1 MKKRFCLFIVGV
13 FFLSSTAQALEISQG
28 EVLSLEQC
36 LLIAQERHPDLRGA
50 QASVAISR
58 SGVDQAEASRNPG
71 VNLSSSYR
79 RNSIAH
85 EGYDKYSSGVT
96 VSQLITDWGKTKSQ
110 VALADFDLQ
119 ASRYDYDEVLQNLF
133 FEVKQGYF
141 TLLRA
146 QKEEEVALEAVKTY
160 QHHLEQARN
169 FYRVGRVSKIDVTTA
184 EVDLSKAELGLIKA
198 KTSVEVAR
206 ATLSNAL
213 GYSEAPSYEIQDVLL
228 REKLSI
234 TPQDALKSAIMTRP
248 DLRAQEIRRSRAEQS
263 ITSAE
268 KTDAPSLSIKG
279 GYTWGD
285 QDFTGNG
292 EAYLGLSLE
301 MPLYDGGLTRAKVAQ
316 ARGEL
321 DKSEANLEGLRQDV
335 ILEVKKAL
343 LELHNSEEAIGS
355 AEKTLEYAR
364 ENLNL
369 ANGRYEVGVGSPVE
383 VTDATENYIDAQN
396 DYYGSLYEY
405 QLALGALE
413 KAVGGA
419 LE

>member
-1 MKKRFCLFIVGV
+1 MKKYACLFALGI
-13 FFLSSTAQALEISQG
+13 LLLPIPAKALEISQG

-36 LLIAQERHPDLRGA
+36 LLIARERHPDLRSA
-50 QASVAISR
+50 QASVEVSR
-58 SGVDQAEASRNPG
+58 SGVDQAQAARNPG
-71 VNLSSSYR
+71 IDLSSSYR

-85 EGYDKYSSGVT
+85 DGYDRYSSGVT

-119 ASRYDYDEVLQNLF
+119 ASRYDYDTALQNLF
-133 FEVKQGYF
+133 FEVKQAYF
-141 TLLRA
+141 TLLRS
-146 QKEEEVALEAVKTY
+146 QKEEEVALEAVKAY
-160 QHHLEQARN
+160 EHHLEQARS

-184 EVDLSKAELGLIKA
+184 EVDLSKAGLELIKA

-213 GYSEAPSYEIQDVLL
+213 GYPEAPSYDIRDVLL
-228 REKLSI
+228 REKVDI
-234 TPQDALKSAIMTRP
+234 TRQDALKSAVMTRP
-248 DLRAQEIRRSRAEQS
+248 DLRAQEIRRNRAEES
-263 ITSAE
+263 VTLAG
-268 KTDAPSLSIKG
+268 KTDAPSLSVKG

-301 MPLYDGGLTRAKVAQ
+301 IPLYDGGLTRAKVAQ

-335 ILEVKKAL
+335 ILEVEKAL
-343 LELHNSEEAIGS
+343 LELRNSEEAIGS

-383 VTDATENYIDAQN
+383 VTDATENYMDAQN

-413 KAVGGA
+413 KAMGGV